1 MLPNTQ
7 CKICS
12 NQNLT
17 QQTWYL
23 QLFHVWS
30 VFSIGVI
37 LYSVCSPTWVGGLY
51 ISKQVK
57 LPTSQQSSILHETR
71 GKKEKK
77 KKKPAEVKSSCLTS
91 EKEFLPIQLQISC
104 IEKKQAINCYPIL
117 LSPSNKTPKPSDSGQ
132 MSSNHTVTEI
142 QFYLKCLNWAG
153 FVKWN
158 IHVINEIQFHNIPFK
173 TLW

>member
-1 MLPNTQ
+1 MVSVAISCLICFLHWSHPVQCVLPDDGLEGYT
-7 CKICS
+7 
-12 NQNLT
+12 
-17 QQTWYL
+17 
-23 QLFHVWS
+23 
-30 VFSIGVI
+30 
-37 LYSVCSPTWVGGLY
+37 SPN
-51 ISKQVK
+51 K
-57 LPTSQQSSILHETR
+57 LNCPPASRVPYYMKR
-71 GKKEKK
+71 GEKK
-77 KKKPAEVKSSCLTS
+77 KKRKKKPAEVKSACLTS

-117 LSPSNKTPKPSDSGQ
+117 LSASNKTPKPSDSGQ

-173 TLW
+173 TL